1 MTTQEKRNP
10 KASVGRRRVSGKR
23 PARETHAGAD
33 ARLGG
38 PDHRVSASGRHVKR
52 ASLKK
57 KPGREQTGQSK
68 KAACLAMLERADG
81 ASLLEL
87 MLATGWQ
94 KHSVRGF
101 LSGQV
106 RKRMDLSLI
115 SAVTEAGERRYWIS
129 GGDRK

>member
-52 ASLKK
+52 ASQTR
-57 KPGREQTGQSK
+57 KPSREPTGPSK
-68 KAACLAMLERADG
+68 KATCLAMLERADG
-81 ASLLEL
+81 ASIQEL
-87 MLATGWQ
+87 MQATGWQ
-94 KHSVRGF
+94 QHSVRGF

-106 RKRMDLSLI
+106 RKHMELSLT
-115 SAVTEAGERRYWIS
+115 SEVGEAGERRYRIS